1 MASLL
6 DEVVD
11 AHGGLDRWNQL
22 EQVDAHLIQGG
33 VVWAL
38 KGHPGQLA
46 DVFVTANLR
55 QQWVSHEPFLT
66 PVLRSLYTPDQ
77 VVIEENGG
85 RPVESLE
92 SPGESFAG
100 HTLE

>member
-22 EQVDAHLIQGG
+22 EQVHAHLIQGG

-38 KGHPGQLA
+38 KGHPGQLGRR
-46 DVFVTANLR
+46 LR
-55 QQWVSHEPFLT
+55 HRESAQAVGVARAVPFA
-66 PVLRSLYTPDQ
+66 R
-77 VVIEENGG
+77 
-85 RPVESLE
+85 
-92 SPGESFAG
+92 FAE
-100 HTLE
+100 HLHP